1 MLGHY
6 EEASAINY
14 TLEFDSSAG
23 SPVCLQAWTYAQ
35 TLRIKAERHLS
46 WVGF

>member
-14 TLEFDSSAG
+14 TLEFDSDAG
-23 SPVCLQAWTYAQ
+23 SPVCRQAWTHAQ
-35 TLRIKAERHLS
+35 PLRIKAERHLGG
-46 WVGF
+46 VGF